1 MLHAKMQFLGK
12 ASLPLSH
19 MNQPRSSLSITLS
32 VWRALLLRESL
43 SRLFSRRAAWVWLL
57 LEPVAH
63 MAFMVFIFTVIR
75 VRQVGGIETGLWLII
90 GFLGFFFFRRTGNQ
104 SANAIGSNRSLFAYR
119 QVKPVDTVLMR
130 AALEGFLMLVVS
142 LLVLMGGALL
152 GLHVLPS
159 APLAVMEA
167 VFGLW
172 LLGLGFGLVVSVIKE
187 LTPELDNLL
196 DMVMMPMMM
205 ISGVIFPLSA
215 LHYPYREWLMYNPV
229 AHGLEAARLGFAP
242 YYHAAP
248 ELSLPYLYSCAL
260 VLLFFGLA
268 LHARFAKRL
277 MTK

>member
-1 MLHAKMQFLGK
+1 MLCAKMQHVGI
-12 ASLPLSH
+12 ALPHLSH
-19 MNQPRSSLSITLS
+19 MHQPRSSLSITLS

-43 SRLFSRRAAWVWLL
+43 SRLFSRRAAWAWLL
-57 LEPVAH
+57 LEPVAN
-63 MAFMVFIFTVIR
+63 MAFMVLIFTVIR

-104 SANAIGSNRSLFAYR
+104 GSNAISANRSLFAYR

-130 AALEGFLMLVVS
+130 AALEGLLMLMVS
-142 LLVLMGGALL
+142 LLVLIGGALL

-187 LTPELDNLL
+187 LAPELDNLL

-205 ISGVIFPLSA
+205 ISGVILPLSA
-215 LHYPYREWLMYNPV
+215 VPHPYREWLMYNPV

-248 ELSLPYLYSCAL
+248 ELSLPYLYGCAL
-260 VLLFFGLA
+260 VSLFFGLA
-268 LHARFAKRL
+268 LHARFAQKL
-277 MTK
+277 MTQ